1 VAKKTLYQ
9 VLQVSATA
17 EPEVIKAAADAKLA
31 ALKDSTAPEIA
42 AERIIV
48 REAFE
53 LLIDPVRRKL
63 YDEKLREERFRAL
76 SSGGMEEARAR
87 PANARM
93 DRTVE
98 SSSGFPAGLIGGI
111 ALLIGVAIVGGWV
124 WLDHKRKVELQRLE
138 EVRQVEDARIKEEAA
153 RLARD
158 TVDWAKDRIDSD
170 RRTSDERRQDAI
182 RRSEQ
187 RYTSYENQRQEQMQ
201 MQETRRKEAEERRA
215 QYENQRAEA
224 EDRRRA
230 QAQVERDRRALIEAE
245 RNHRMTI
252 PR

>member
-1 VAKKTLYQ
+1 MAKKNLYQ

-98 SSSGFPAGLIGGI
+98 SSSGLPTGLIGGI

-187 RYTSYENQRQEQMQ
+187 RYTSYENQRQEQVQ
-201 MQETRRKEAEERRA
+201 MQEARRKEAEERRA

>member
-17 EPEVIKAAADAKLA
+17 EPDVIKAATDAKLA
-31 ALKDSTAPEIA
+31 ALKDSAAPEIA
-42 AERIIV
+42 AERIIL
-48 REAFE
+48 REACE
-53 LLIDPVRRKL
+53 LLSDPVRRKL
-63 YDEKLREERFRAL
+63 YDEKLRDERFRAL
-76 SSGGMEEARAR
+76 SSGGMEEARVR

-93 DRTVE
+93 DRTLE
-98 SSSGFPAGLIGGI
+98 PATGFPTGWIGGV
-111 ALLIGVAIVGGWV
+111 ALLIAVSIAGGWV

-138 EVRQVEDARIKEEAA
+138 EVRQAEDARIKEETA
-153 RLARD
+153 RLTRE
-158 TVDWAKDRIDSD
+158 TVDWAKDRVDSD
-170 RRTSDERRQDAI
+170 RRSNEERRQDAI

-201 MQETRRKEAEERRA
+201 MQEARRKEADERRA

-230 QAQVERDRRALIEAE
+230 QAQVERDRRALVEAE